1 MNHITTI
8 IPQKVAKH
16 GELVVLPR
24 KQYDLLVR
32 AAQARTR
39 PAQQKILNAD
49 LRDALEEV
57 RQGKA
62 IGPFGT
68 ARELIKSL
76 RKSAPRR

>member
-1 MNHITTI
+1 MDYITT
-8 IPQKVAKH
+8 IPQKVAKQ

-32 AAQARTR
+32 AAQSRARPTR
-39 PAQQKILNAD
+39 QKILNAD

-62 IGPFGT
+62 IGPFDNV
-68 ARELIKSL
+68 RDLMKSL
-76 RKSAPRR
+76 RKPASRR

>member
-8 IPQKVAKH
+8 PQKIAKQ

-32 AAQARTR
+32 AAQSRTR
-39 PAQQKILNAD
+39 PVQQKILNAD

-57 RQGKA
+57 RQGKV
-62 IGPFGT
+62 IGPFDT
-68 ARELIKSL
+68 VRDLMKSL
-76 RKSAPRR
+76 RKSSSHR